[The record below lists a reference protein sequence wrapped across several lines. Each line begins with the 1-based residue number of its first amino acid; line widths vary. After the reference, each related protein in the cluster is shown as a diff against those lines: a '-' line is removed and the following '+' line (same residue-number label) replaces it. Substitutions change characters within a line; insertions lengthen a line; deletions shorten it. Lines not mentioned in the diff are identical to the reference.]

1 MPHGISCK
9 KNIIKE
15 CEEEA
20 GIPASIS
27 TNVIPV
33 GAVSYMDIEGYRYK
47 RDVLFCYDLK
57 LPPDFVP
64 KNEDG
69 EVDSFR
75 LITVSQAANI
85 IRRTEFYKP
94 NCCLVILDFLF
105 RHGYSLAI
113 DGLVEKPIELS
124 LAQIRLKGQGP
135 TTLPQP
141 HGGASGMPMAIP
153 QGLGADFTE
162 SNGGRNFQALLNVQS
177 ENQAATCLGADADW
191 FGEER

>member
-1 MPHGISCK
+1 MTLSERGEIISLAFLSILPFLSISKLTRIVARHYSPHGISCK

-69 EVDSFR
+69 EVDSYR

-113 DGLVEKPIELS
+113 DGLVEKAIELS
-124 LAQIRLKGQGP
+124 LAQIR
-135 TTLPQP
+135 
-141 HGGASGMPMAIP
+141 
-153 QGLGADFTE
+153 
-162 SNGGRNFQALLNVQS
+162 
-177 ENQAATCLGADADW
+177 
-191 FGEER
+191 